1 MRAPPRVFLGMER
14 WVMVAQ
20 AVEAVATKG
29 LEPVW
34 SVWRRD
40 ENGNH
45 FLVQE
50 GLTQSDAW
58 GLVRAYEQK
67 GHKQLY
73 WAKATQEYAPP
84 GRQE

>member
-1 MRAPPRVFLGMER
+1 M
-14 WVMVAQ
+14 AQ
-20 AVEAVATKG
+20 EVEAVAIKV

-45 FLVQE
+45 FRVKE

-58 GLVRAYEQK
+58 ELVRVYEQK

-73 WAKATQEYAPP
+73 WAQATPEYAPP
-84 GRQE
+84 ERQEWP